1 MNADLSKPGAGLSF
15 VKLEATGNDF
25 VVVDED
31 GAEPALP
38 VSVRMA
44 LCARHTGVGADG
56 VLTILP
62 ARAEVAALGGRYRM
76 HITNPDGSVPEMCGN
91 GLRCVAR
98 HLAETGRIDV
108 AVDVVIDTDAGPRT
122 VVVARD
128 FGSVTINMGTADLDS
143 RRQFPVRFDRAA
155 LDNAGVD
162 GMPATSVSMGNP
174 HVVLEA
180 LALPDLVTA
189 ARVGPGL
196 EFDRQ
201 RFPERTNVEW
211 VVERPDGDLD
221 VLVWERGAGLTQA
234 CGTGACAVTAALVR
248 HGRRAAGTT
257 VCHLPGGPLRITVTS
272 LDAPIFMEGPVRRVF
287 AGVWAG

>member
-1 MNADLSKPGAGLSF
+1 MNGVSMPVAGLSF

-25 VVVDED
+25 VVVDEH

-38 VSVRMA
+38 VPVRMA
-44 LCARHTGVGADG
+44 LCARHTGVGGDG

-62 ARAEVAALGGRYRM
+62 ARAEVAAMGGRYRM

-108 AVDVVIDTDAGPRT
+108 DTDVVIDTDAGPRT

-128 FGSVTINMGTADLDS
+128 FGSVTINMGRADLDS

-174 HVVLEA
+174 HVVLETTS
-180 LALPDLVTA
+180 LPDLVTA
-189 ARVGPGL
+189 ARVGPAL

-257 VCHLPGGPLRITVTS
+257 VCHLPGGPLRITVTG

-287 AGVWAG
+287 AGVWSG

>member
-1 MNADLSKPGAGLSF
+1 VGEPAAGLSF

-31 GAEPALP
+31 GPEPALP

-62 ARAEVAALGGRYRM
+62 ARDAVTAVGGRYRM

-98 HLAETGRIDV
+98 HLAETRRIDV
-108 AVDVVIDTDAGPRT
+108 DSAVVIDTDAGPRT
-122 VVVARD
+122 VVVGRD
-128 FGSVTINMGTADLDS
+128 LGSVTINMGRADLDS
-143 RRQFPVRFDRAA
+143 QRQFPLRFDRSA
-155 LDNAGVD
+155 LTDVD
-162 GMPATSVSMGNP
+162 GVPATSVSMGNP
-174 HVVLEA
+174 HVVLEVSS
-180 LALPDLVTA
+180 LPDRHPA
-189 ARVGPGL
+189 ARLGPAL

-211 VVERPDGDLD
+211 VVDRADGDLD

-234 CGTGACAVTAALVR
+234 CGTGACAVTAALVH
-248 HGRRAAGTT
+248 HGRRGAGTT
-257 VCHLPGGPLRITVTS
+257 VCHLPGGPLRITVTT
-272 LDAPIFMEGPVRRVF
+272 LAEPIFMEGPVRRVF
-287 AGVWAG
+287 AGVWSG

>member
-1 MNADLSKPGAGLSF
+1 MSAAVGEPVAGLSF

-31 GAEPALP
+31 GPEPALP

-62 ARAEVAALGGRYRM
+62 ARDAVTAVGGRYRM

-108 AVDVVIDTDAGPRT
+108 DSAVVIDTDAGPRT
-122 VVVARD
+122 VVVAHD
-128 FGSVTINMGTADLDS
+128 LGHVTIDMGRANLDS
-143 RRQFPVRFDRAA
+143 RRQFPQRLDRAV
-155 LDNAGVD
+155 LDVD
-162 GMPATSVSMGNP
+162 GLHGAPATSVSMGNP
-174 HVVLEA
+174 HVVLEVSS
-180 LALPDLVTA
+180 LPDRRTA
-189 ARVGPGL
+189 AQLGPAL

-211 VVERPDGDLD
+211 VVDRADGDLD

-234 CGTGACAVTAALVR
+234 CGTGACAVTAALVH
-248 HGRRAAGTT
+248 HGRRGAGTT
-257 VCHLPGGPLRITVTS
+257 VCHLPGGPLRITVTT
-272 LDAPIFMEGPVRRVF
+272 LAEPIFMEGPVRRVF
-287 AGVWAG
+287 AGVWSG

>member
-1 MNADLSKPGAGLSF
+1 VNGVSMPVAGLSF

-25 VVVDED
+25 VVVDEH

-38 VSVRMA
+38 VPVRMA
-44 LCARHTGVGADG
+44 LCARHTGVGGDG

-62 ARAEVAALGGRYRM
+62 ARAEVAAMGGRYRM

-108 AVDVVIDTDAGPRT
+108 DTDVVIDTDAGPRT

-128 FGSVTINMGTADLDS
+128 FGSVTINMGRADLDS

-174 HVVLEA
+174 HVVLETTS
-180 LALPDLVTA
+180 LPDLVTA
-189 ARVGPGL
+189 ARVGPAL

-257 VCHLPGGPLRITVTS
+257 VCHLPGGPLRITVTG

-287 AGVWAG
+287 AGVWSG